1 MSNWSCRIR
10 TDSRTEKN
18 NLRYNDQLVL
28 KYLIKWK
35 NLTYIRNS
43 EISKKKKKGETQS
56 HSGIEY
62 TNGWKSETEKY
73 LKATK

>member
-1 MSNWSCRIR
+1 MKES
-10 TDSRTEKN
+10 
-18 NLRYNDQLVL
+18 
-28 KYLIKWK
+28 
-35 NLTYIRNS
+35 YIY
-43 EISKKKKKGETQS
+43 KKFRDFQEKKKGETQS